1 MYFQSVN
8 GKQVNSISISDRGLA
23 YGDGIFTT
31 AKIIDG
37 EIKLLKQ
44 HIERLRSG
52 CALLKIVAIDYEKL
66 ASELVSI
73 AKQYSLAVLK
83 VVITSGEG
91 GRGYSRVGIEQ
102 PNVIIKVSEFP
113 ARYND
118 WQASGI
124 SLGCAEIQLGINPL
138 FSGLKHLNRLE
149 QVLIRDELDQTS
161 YDDLLVSNI
170 NEHIIETTCANIF
183 WFKGEYLYT
192 PKIKH
197 SGVAGLY
204 RADILNK
211 YPNTNI
217 VEAKQDD
224 IHSADAMFMTNSV
237 MEIVPIKRFNQREL
251 NIEKVHQF
259 KSAFEKISQC

>member
-1 MYFQSVN
+1 
-8 GKQVNSISISDRGLA
+8 L
-23 YGDGIFTT
+23 
-31 AKIIDG
+31 
-37 EIKLLKQ
+37 
-44 HIERLRSG
+44 
-52 CALLKIVAIDYEKL
+52 
-66 ASELVSI
+66 
-73 AKQYSLAVLK
+73 SLFFV
-83 VVITSGEG
+83 
-91 GRGYSRVGIEQ
+91 
-102 PNVIIKVSEFP
+102 
-113 ARYND
+113 
-118 WQASGI
+118 
-124 SLGCAEIQLGINPL
+124 
-138 FSGLKHLNRLE
+138 
-149 QVLIRDELDQTS
+149 
-161 YDDLLVSNI
+161 
-170 NEHIIETTCANIF
+170 F
-183 WFKGEYLYT
+183 WLKGEYLYT